1 MITKHQLAIDFPEF
15 AEKIHT
21 LKMENAHFKKL
32 FENYDELDHAIFNI
46 ESDAQPKSDE
56 VLNKMRIERVK
67 VKDEIY
73 QFLMHN

>member
-1 MITKHQLAIDFPEF
+1 MISKHILTEEFPEF

-32 FENYDELDHAIFNI
+32 FENYDELDHAIYNI
-46 ESDAQPKSDE
+46 ESDTEPKSDD
-56 VLNKMRIERVK
+56 VLNKMRIERVR

>member
-1 MITKHQLAIDFPEF
+1 MITKHQLTIDFPEF

-32 FENYDELDHAIFNI
+32 FENYDELDHAIYNV
-46 ESDAQPKSDE
+46 ESDTEPKSDE
-56 VLNKMRIERVK
+56 VLNKMRIERVR

>member
-1 MITKHQLAIDFPEF
+1 MITKHQLVIDFPEF

-46 ESDAQPKSDE
+46 ESDTQPKSDE
-56 VLNKMRIERVK
+56 VLNKMRMERVK

>member
-1 MITKHQLAIDFPEF
+1 MITKHQLVIDFPEF

-56 VLNKMRIERVK
+56 VLNKMRMERVK

>member
-1 MITKHQLAIDFPEF
+1 MITKHQLTIDFPEF

-32 FENYDELDHAIFNI
+32 FESYDELDHAIYNV
-46 ESDAQPKSDE
+46 ESDNEPKSDE
-56 VLNKMRIERVK
+56 VLNKMRIERVR

>member
-56 VLNKMRIERVK
+56 VLNKMRMERVK

>member
-15 AEKIHT
+15 AEKIHN

-32 FENYDELDHAIFNI
+32 FESYDELDHAIYNV
-46 ESDAQPKSDE
+46 ETDTQPKSDD
-56 VLNKMRIERVK
+56 VLNKMRIERVR

-73 QFLMHN
+73 QFLIHN

>member
-1 MITKHQLAIDFPEF
+1 MITKHQLVIDFPEF

>member
-1 MITKHQLAIDFPEF
+1 MITKHQLTIDFPEF

-32 FENYDELDHAIFNI
+32 FENYDELDHAIYNV
-46 ESDAQPKSDE
+46 ESDTEPKSDD
-56 VLNKMRIERVK
+56 VLNKMRIERVR

>member
-1 MITKHQLAIDFPEF
+1 MITKHQLTIYFPEF

-32 FENYDELDHAIFNI
+32 FENYDELDHAIYNI
-46 ESDAQPKSDE
+46 ESDTEPKSDD
-56 VLNKMRIERVK
+56 VLNKMRIERVR

>member
-1 MITKHQLAIDFPEF
+1 MITKHQLTIDFPEF

-32 FENYDELDHAIFNI
+32 FENYDELDHAIYNI
-46 ESDAQPKSDE
+46 ESDTQPKSDD
-56 VLNKMRIERVK
+56 VLNKMRIERVR